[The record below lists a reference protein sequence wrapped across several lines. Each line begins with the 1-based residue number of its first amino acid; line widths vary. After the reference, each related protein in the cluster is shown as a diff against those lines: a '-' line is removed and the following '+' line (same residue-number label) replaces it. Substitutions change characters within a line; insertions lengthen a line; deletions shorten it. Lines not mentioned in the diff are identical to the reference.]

1 MKQGPVTGA
10 EIVKMLD
17 AGIKPVV
24 EFTSSFEH
32 GSYAEQG
39 MRARILRYRNMHD
52 DIVYFDFEFDEF
64 LELNQPL
71 ETYNF
76 YDSAGVPRLS
86 AREYGTI
93 KDGVEEICVG
103 LNYVNDEFQLANN
116 TALFFE
122 YQSLGTKEAYV
133 TWLEQQVN
141 ALREQEFKL

>member
-10 EIVKMLD
+10 EIVKMLA

-24 EFTSSFEH
+24 EFNSTFEH
-32 GSYAEQG
+32 GSYAEKG

-52 DIVYFDFEFDEF
+52 DIVYFDFDFDEF
-64 LELNQPL
+64 INLNHPL

-76 YDSAGVPRLS
+76 FDSEGVPRIS
-86 AREYGTI
+86 AREYGTLKKGI
-93 KDGVEEICVG
+93 EEICVG
-103 LNYVNDEFQLANN
+103 LNYVNDEFQLADN

-122 YQSLGTKEAYV
+122 YQALGTKEAYV

-141 ALREQEFKL
+141 MLREQEFKM